1 MSYESPTKEDRHK
14 LVVFHKQLDQHF
26 DRDSERN
33 IVIDNIRV
41 AFEQYLHPENHSR
54 KWVPPFPPMA
64 RDTFFDLSVTEREE
78 AIEEDRRQSI
88 QDDMESAA
96 LLSQLHGVSLQDI
109 EGLEQSPEEL
119 RKKLNDARSN
129 SQTTVAEFS

>member
-1 MSYESPTKEDRHK
+1 MSYENPTKEDRHK

-33 IVIDNIRV
+33 IVIDNIKI

-54 KWVPPFPPMA
+54 KWVPPFPPMS
-64 RDTFFDLSVTEREE
+64 RDTFFDLPVAEREE

-88 QDDMESAA
+88 QDHMESAA

-109 EGLEQSPEEL
+109 EGLEQSPEKL